1 MPVRLAAATVEPWKP
16 SRRAMIFFFSGRPR
30 ALLKNQT
37 ILTTVS
43 AASEPEL
50 AKKTFDIGSGASF
63 RIRSASSIAGEWLRE
78 PNRCMKGSVLNCLA
92 AASAKRGS
100 LNPKDAHHSPEAAS
114 K

>member
-1 MPVRLAAATVEPWKP
+1 
-16 SRRAMIFFFSGRPR
+16 MIFFFSGRPT

-37 ILTTVS
+37 IFTTVS

-50 AKKTFDIGSGASF
+50 AKNTFDIGTGASL
-63 RIRSASSIAGEWLRE
+63 RIRSASSIAGEWLRD
-78 PNRCMKGSVLNCLA
+78 PNRCMKGSVLSCLY

-100 LNPKDAHHSPEAAS
+100 LNPKDAHQSPDAAS